1 VTYFKAAFGLTLLRE
16 DIMGPERFDPAFRKY
31 IADWAFKHPKP
42 SDFFREM
49 ESAGGEDL
57 SYFWRGY
64 FLNNWSHDMA
74 VTDVK
79 YVDGDPGKGA
89 QVTVQNLGQ
98 LVLPA
103 TLRVTYKNGQ
113 KRDIRVA
120 VETWMQSGTHV
131 FGLEGAGAIA
141 DVTIDPDHRLPDA
154 DRSNNSFT
162 PQ

>member
-1 VTYFKAAFGLTLLRE
+1 
-16 DIMGPERFDPAFRKY
+16 
-31 IADWAFKHPKP
+31 
-42 SDFFREM
+42 
-49 ESAGGEDL
+49 
-57 SYFWRGY
+57 
-64 FLNNWSHDMA
+64 MA

-79 YVDGDPGKGA
+79 YVDGDPAKGA
-89 QVTVQNLGQ
+89 RVTVQNLGQ

-103 TLRVTYKNGQ
+103 TLRVTYRNGQ

-154 DRSNNSFT
+154 DRSNNSFK
-162 PQ
+162 PS